1 MLGRVDIHRVART
14 DPTRCIIAEKL
25 VSVLSYRVA
34 MRRNSLILQKKF
46 STRWRHLYI
55 SKSQGIVVT
64 RLALGGITA
73 AAPRSAKLT
82 RIASLS
88 KALSARSALKSR
100 SVRSGATPALS
111 CPVAG
116 RTARERIDQRDDLG
130 RQAAAGTPDGLIV
143 RPAFGAGA
151 VLMHPD
157 DGAIDDHVLEI
168 RIVRQGL
175 EDPTEH
181 APLDPSTKALKDR
194 VPVPGS
200 LGKVA
205 PRRPDTDNPEN
216 RFDEKSVV
224 RPRAARILD
233 FSRKKRRD
241 PLPLIIAQY
250 TTVQGHL
257 LLGTLKQISA
267 DLRTLSLTHILL
279 DRLRL

>member
-1 MLGRVDIHRVART
+1 
-14 DPTRCIIAEKL
+14 
-25 VSVLSYRVA
+25 
-34 MRRNSLILQKKF
+34 MRRNSLSLQKKF

-100 SVRSGATPALS
+100 SVRNGATPTLS
-111 CPVAG
+111 CPAAG
-116 RTARERIDQRDDLG
+116 RTARERIDQRDD
-130 RQAAAGTPDGLIV
+130 RQATAGTPDGL

-181 APLDPSTKALKDR
+181 APLDPSAKALK
-194 VPVPGS
+194 VPVPKS

-233 FSRKKRRD
+233 FSRNKRRD

-257 LLGTLKQISA
+257 LLVTLKQISA
-267 DLRTLSLTHILL
+267 DLRTPN
-279 DRLRL
+279 RA